1 MSISA
6 DHQHAIHAPA
16 RDPVCGMGVD
26 PATSRYR
33 ELHDG
38 TICGFCS
45 ERCRAKFAADPL
57 TYVEPQ
63 PAAAPDQ
70 AVPGVIYTCPMH
82 PEIRKPI
89 PGHCPICG
97 MALEPEGVVEEVSVS
112 PELAL
117 MQHRVW
123 VGAAFAV
130 PLVLLDMGA
139 HFAGFDLHRYVPPNM
154 SVWLEFVLATPVVLW
169 CAWPFFEGGWAS
181 LKSRH
186 LNMFTLIA
194 LGVGVGYAYSVIAT
208 VAPGLFPPAV
218 RGGPDRWHR
227 ARRPQRRR

>member
-1 MSISA
+1 MSAASLSRSWA
-6 DHQHAIHAPA
+6 APNLHLGVV
-16 RDPVCGMGVD
+16 VCFGRIGMG
-26 PATSRYR
+26 PP
-33 ELHDG
+33 LM
-38 TICGFCS
+38 GFCTEQGVCVSLLS
-45 ERCRAKFAADPL
+45 E
-57 TYVEPQ
+57 
-63 PAAAPDQ
+63 
-70 AVPGVIYTCPMH
+70 
-82 PEIRKPI
+82 
-89 PGHCPICG
+89 GHCPICG
-97 MALEPEGVVEEVSVS
+97 MALEPEGVVEEVSVN

-117 MQHRVW
+117 MQHRFW

-139 HFAGFDLHRYVPPNM
+139 HFPGFDLHRYVPPNM
-154 SVWLEFVLATPVVLW
+154 SVWLEFVLASPVVLW
-169 CAWPFFEGGWAS
+169 CAWPFFERGWAS

-227 ARRPQRRR
+227 ARRPQRRP